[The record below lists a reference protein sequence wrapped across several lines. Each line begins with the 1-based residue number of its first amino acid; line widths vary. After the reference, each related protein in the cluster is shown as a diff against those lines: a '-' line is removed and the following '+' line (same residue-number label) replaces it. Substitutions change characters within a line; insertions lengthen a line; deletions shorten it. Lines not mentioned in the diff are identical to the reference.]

1 MNIAIFTVGF
11 VVFLTYMFFLL
22 RMIYRGN
29 KQQEKE
35 HGKVNYKT
43 QTADFSQKKP
53 D

>member
-1 MNIAIFTVGF
+1 MNIAIFTVGL
-11 VVFLTYMFFLL
+11 VVFVTYMFFLL

-43 QTADFSQKKP
+43 QTIDSSQGKS